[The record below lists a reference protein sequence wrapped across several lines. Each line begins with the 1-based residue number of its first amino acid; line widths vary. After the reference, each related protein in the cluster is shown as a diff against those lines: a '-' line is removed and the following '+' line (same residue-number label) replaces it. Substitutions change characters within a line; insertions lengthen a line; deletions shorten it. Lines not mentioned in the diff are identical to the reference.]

1 MSRFVKKSSLVTFA
15 LFSIF
20 IVAMTSV
27 CMVHANVVE
36 GTYVFV
42 APPMYVASALG
53 EVFTVDI
60 NISNVQDLRVF
71 EFKLGYNTTLLDAVG
86 VVQGPFF
93 PSPPRSSVER
103 LEINE
108 TMGFVWIRISLSTSV
123 PTIAGSGT
131 LAAVTFNATFK
142 PLPPEEA
149 YSPLD
154 LYDTLLYDGSMKAI
168 IHDSAD
174 GLYFWNSV
182 QADPPLEGR
191 VLEISSKNGKIGQG
205 GFAGNFTIGET
216 VELGANATYNGYPV
230 ANKLVSFEVMNPE
243 NGILLAQAAFTND
256 EGFATINFTVPPT
269 IESLGNWT
277 VFVTVQ
283 LADQILWNYFTFKV
297 TLVGPPRNPIAK
309 FTENTE
315 TPSIHYPV
323 YFDASTSQAGFDGD
337 DECPITEYRWDF
349 GDGTMVNTTAP
360 TVYHTYLHAGI
371 YYVTLTVYAPG
382 KPPYIDP
389 LYVDT
394 NTTYPPER
402 KVVLEFPV
410 GGYSQS
416 IEKYTGMR
424 PMLSY
429 FALSTMLIVSFT
441 VLRRTRKKVST
452 SFFSH

>member
-1 MSRFVKKSSLVTFA
+1 MFRLVKKSSLVAFA

-27 CMVHANVVE
+27 CTIHANLVE

-42 APPMYVASALG
+42 APPMYVANALG

-108 TMGFVWIRISLSTSV
+108 TMGFVWIRISLPTSV

-131 LAAVTFNATFK
+131 LAAVAFSVTFA

-149 YSPLD
+149 YSPLA

-174 GLYFWNSV
+174 GLYFWSSI

-205 GFAGNFTIGET
+205 GFAGDFTIGET
-216 VELGANATYNGYPV
+216 VELGANASYNGYPV

-256 EGFATINFTVPPT
+256 EGFATINFTVPPRL
-269 IESLGNWT
+269 ESLGNWT

-283 LADQILWNYFTFKV
+283 LADQILWNYFTFEV
-297 TLVGPPRNPIAK
+297 VLVGPPRDPVAK

-315 TPSIHYPV
+315 TPSLYYPV
-323 YFDASTSQAGFDGD
+323 YFDASTSQAGFDGGG
-337 DECPITEYRWDF
+337 ECPITEYRWDF
-349 GDGTMVNTTAP
+349 GDGTMINTAAP
-360 TVYHTYLHAGI
+360 TIYHTYLHAGV

-382 KPPYIDP
+382 ISPFIDP
-389 LYVDT
+389 HYNNT
-394 NTTYPPER
+394 NTSYPPER
-402 KVVLEFPV
+402 KVVLAVPV

-416 IEKYTGMR
+416 MEKYTGMR

-441 VLRRTRKKVST
+441 VLRRTRKKIST